1 MAIARLPAGVLSH
14 LGDYLDD
21 AGLCMHACSER
32 DRWARSAPQRQAR
45 KDGQLQFLLLSG
57 VAECASDCD
66 RACELLSGGAI
77 APFVGECTWGEGGD
91 PRFHV
96 NFRASRRDL
105 PLLCRAVETFL
116 GGLLGLVDAHILRET
131 LTFSDEFSGMRLMDD
146 GDYHRVDIPRRVLE
160 KVTWR
165 CQKARP
171 WDMD

>member
-1 MAIARLPAGVLSH
+1 MGRGRGPAVPHQLP
-14 LGDYLDD
+14 
-21 AGLCMHACSER
+21 R
-32 DRWARSAPQRQAR
+32 QPQR
-45 KDGQLQFLLLSG
+45 
-57 VAECASDCD
+57 
-66 RACELLSGGAI
+66 
-77 APFVGECTWGEGGD
+77 P
-91 PRFHV
+91 
-96 NFRASRRDL
+96 

-116 GGLLGLVDAHILRET
+116 EGRRGLVDAHILREI

>member
-66 RACELLSGGAI
+66 RACELLSSDAIGALGAKEGKNPTRGSTSI
-77 APFVGECTWGEGGD
+77 SAPAAAT
-91 PRFHV
+91 
-96 NFRASRRDL
+96 SRCFAGPWR
-105 PLLCRAVETFL
+105 RSWTGF
-116 GGLLGLVDAHILRET
+116 GL
-131 LTFSDEFSGMRLMDD
+131 
-146 GDYHRVDIPRRVLE
+146 
-160 KVTWR
+160 
-165 CQKARP
+165 
-171 WDMD
+171 